1 MYKLQTCKALEM
13 KKPSKLQVQKYLLT
27 PQTNIHFIMKDLKR
41 ADTEKALAA
50 RVVIA
55 KYCWMSRKVDDH
67 DRQDL
72 WLSLPFP
79 ERKGGFD
86 HLCFY
91 SSVRA
96 KTQIK
101 FWANFWVLQ
110 LEHAN
115 CFSREPKWFWSE
127 KVGDGKGGRNHR
139 WNLKNSSS
147 TSQLKCST

>member
-55 KYCWMSRKVDDH
+55 KYCWMSRKVDNH
-67 DRQDL
+67 DLQDL
-72 WLSLPFP
+72 SLSLPFP

-86 HLCFY
+86 HVCFY

-96 KTQIK
+96 KTQIE
-101 FWANFWVLQ
+101 FWANLNTLIAFPESQSGFDLRK
-110 LEHAN
+110 LEMAREGETTGEIWKTQVQHLAAN
-115 CFSREPKWFWSE
+115 AQ
-127 KVGDGKGGRNHR
+127 HR
-139 WNLKNSSS
+139 HP
-147 TSQLKCST
+147 C